1 MPFYDSLAKIN
12 SNRRTRPILVIT
24 YTSIFSKNFCDF
36 LPDTNVIYIILLLQ
50 ACGDSKKNNQRTTKN
65 NHTVAIEN
73 NNGAYLKI
81 DRNRH
86 NFGKVQKSKTPI
98 IPIKF
103 KIENL
108 GTVPLVILKVDVA
121 CSCMSVNY
129 PKAPILPGGN
139 AELIV
144 NINTKLQINSFNKVI
159 FIKSNAQNDVEL
171 IRISGEIRK

>member
-1 MPFYDSLAKIN
+1 MKYIC
-12 SNRRTRPILVIT
+12 I
-24 YTSIFSKNFCDF
+24 
-36 LPDTNVIYIILLLQ
+36 IYIILLLQ

-98 IPIKF
+98 IPI
-103 KIENL
+103 
-108 GTVPLVILKVDVA
+108 ILKVDVA

-129 PKAPILPGGN
+129 PKAPILPGEN

>member
-1 MPFYDSLAKIN
+1 MKYIC
-12 SNRRTRPILVIT
+12 I
-24 YTSIFSKNFCDF
+24 
-36 LPDTNVIYIILLLQ
+36 IYIILLLQ

-108 GTVPLVILKVDVA
+108 GTVPLVILKVDVEIGRA
-121 CSCMSVNY
+121 SCRERVY
-129 PKAPILPGGN
+129 VL
-139 AELIV
+139 V
-144 NINTKLQINSFNKVI
+144 
-159 FIKSNAQNDVEL
+159 
-171 IRISGEIRK
+171 

>member
-1 MPFYDSLAKIN
+1 MKYIC
-12 SNRRTRPILVIT
+12 I
-24 YTSIFSKNFCDF
+24 
-36 LPDTNVIYIILLLQ
+36 IYIILLLQ

-129 PKAPILPGGN
+129 PKAPIQPGEN

>member
-1 MPFYDSLAKIN
+1 MKYIC
-12 SNRRTRPILVIT
+12 I
-24 YTSIFSKNFCDF
+24 
-36 LPDTNVIYIILLLQ
+36 IYIILLLQ

-98 IPIKF
+98 IPI
-103 KIENL
+103 IENL

-129 PKAPILPGGN
+129 PKAPILPGEN